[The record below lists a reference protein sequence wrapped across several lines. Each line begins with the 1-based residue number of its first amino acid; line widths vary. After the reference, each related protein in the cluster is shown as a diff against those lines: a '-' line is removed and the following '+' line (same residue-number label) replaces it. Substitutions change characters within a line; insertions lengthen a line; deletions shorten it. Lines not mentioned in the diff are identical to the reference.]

1 MLEHCWED
9 HRKPVLAKFVSILSI
24 AASFDLVNAEYEGF
38 RRETLAKILAK
49 ISDLESEPE
58 FRLVK
63 KSLFEAA
70 SKFGRSDFTK
80 SALPSFC
87 TAAADYPPGFQ
98 KPVEGD
104 EGAKEG
110 EEDAATAVTGDMLVS
125 LVAKCPIQVTGI
137 YM

>member
-1 MLEHCWED
+1 MG
-9 HRKPVLAKFVSILSI
+9 RI
-24 AASFDLVNAEYEGF
+24 A
-38 RRETLAKILAK
+38 
-49 ISDLESEPE
+49 DLESESAE

-70 SKFGRSDFTK
+70 SKFGKGDFTK

-87 TAAADYPPGFQ
+87 KAAADYPPGFK
-98 KPVEGD
+98 KPD

-125 LVAKCPIQVTGI
+125 LVAKCPIQVS
-137 YM
+137 

>member
-1 MLEHCWED
+1 M
-9 HRKPVLAKFVSILSI
+9 
-24 AASFDLVNAEYEGF
+24 
-38 RRETLAKILAK
+38 AK

-70 SKFGRSDFTK
+70 SKFGKGDFTK

-87 TAAADYPPGFQ
+87 TAAADYPPGFK
-98 KPVEGD
+98 KPEEGGE

-110 EEDAATAVTGDMLVS
+110 EEDAATVVTGDMLVS
-125 LVAKCPIQVTGI
+125 LVAKCPIQVSYI
-137 YM
+137 NWSIP

>member
-70 SKFGRSDFTK
+70 SKFGRGDFTK

-87 TAAADYPPGFQ
+87 TAAADYPPGF
-98 KPVEGD
+98 KKLEEGGD

-110 EEDAATAVTGDMLVS
+110 EEDAATVVTGDMLVS
-125 LVAKCPIQVTGI
+125 LVAKCPIQVS
-137 YM
+137 

>member
-1 MLEHCWED
+1 MG
-9 HRKPVLAKFVSILSI
+9 KI
-24 AASFDLVNAEYEGF
+24 A
-38 RRETLAKILAK
+38 
-49 ISDLESEPE
+49 DLESESAE

-70 SKFGRSDFTK
+70 SKFGKGDFTK

-87 TAAADYPPGFQ
+87 KAAADYPPGFK
-98 KPVEGD
+98 KPEEGGD

-125 LVAKCPIQVTGI
+125 LVAKCTIQVS
-137 YM
+137 